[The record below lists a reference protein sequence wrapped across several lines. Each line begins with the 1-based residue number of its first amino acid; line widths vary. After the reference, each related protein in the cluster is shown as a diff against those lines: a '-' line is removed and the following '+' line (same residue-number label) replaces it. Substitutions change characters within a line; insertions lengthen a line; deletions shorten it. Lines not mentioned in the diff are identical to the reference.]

1 FHQGLRVE
9 RLDQARIAEGLRRA
23 LDEDEFVLNYQP
35 VVDLRTG
42 EVHAVEALLRWH
54 SPEGIVPPDAFI
66 PTAEETG
73 LIVPIGVQVLRRA

>member
-23 LDEDEFVLNYQP
+23 LEQDAFSVDYQP
-35 VVDLRTG
+35 VVNLETG
-42 EVHAVEALLRWH
+42 GVHAVEALLRWRT
-54 SPEGIVPPDAFI
+54 SEGLVPPDAFI
-66 PTAEETG
+66 PAAEETG